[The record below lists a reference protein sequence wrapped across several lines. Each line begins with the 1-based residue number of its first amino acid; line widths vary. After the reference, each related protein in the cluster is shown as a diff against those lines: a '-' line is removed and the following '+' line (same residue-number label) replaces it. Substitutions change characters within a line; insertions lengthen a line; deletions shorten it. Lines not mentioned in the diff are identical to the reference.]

1 MLVPSGEG
9 LSTAEVYAEADRLG
23 LGRDAGELDRLAGE
37 LRAAAAGGAS
47 PLAYSELLAND
58 LAEAAISLRPE
69 IHAALAALAGA
80 GAAVTFVS
88 GSGPTAVGLFEDIVA
103 ADRAAAE
110 LPPRFANAIVA
121 APDAGA

>member
-1 MLVPSGEG
+1 MS
-9 LSTAEVYAEADRLG
+9 AE
-23 LGRDAGELDRLAGE
+23 ELDRLAGE

-69 IHAALAALAGA
+69 IRAALAALAGA
-80 GAAVTFVS
+80 GAAVTLVS